1 MANTESDSP
10 MNPVSPPFIFVICQN
25 GAESATKLEIMNNH
39 PNLKLAFSRPGFITF
54 KVSAEA
60 PLPQRFTLKSALA
73 RTYGWSLGKFASED
87 AGSMVADIAKLT
99 EFEKS
104 YHVHVWQRD
113 PFTPGRNGFE
123 PGISALAIEVG
134 NLFMQ
139 AASEAGAK
147 VVINKESKPDDRIFD
162 IVMVEPNEWWYG
174 YHYASTVAGRWP
186 GGVPEIDTTV
196 ETYSRAYFKLS
207 EALLWSGITIQPGD
221 VCAEI
226 GSAPGGACQLLL
238 EKGAQVIG
246 IDPAEME
253 TGILENKNFVHIR
266 KRGTDVKRR
275 EFRNTKWLLSDLNA
289 DPKFSIETVAEIVN
303 HPLVDV
309 KGIILTLKFSEWK
322 NTTSIP
328 ELMRDVKALGFQV
341 VKARQLAFNRREFCL
356 VAVKDKFVL
365 RLGKKHVKPKKPNKP
380 SSRTVKPASAAIA
393 AESIAAESIA
403 AESIAA

>member
-1 MANTESDSP
+1 M
-10 MNPVSPPFIFVICQN
+10 
-25 GAESATKLEIMNNH
+25 
-39 PNLKLAFSRPGFITF
+39 
-54 KVSAEA
+54 
-60 PLPQRFTLKSALA
+60 
-73 RTYGWSLGKFASED
+73 
-87 AGSMVADIAKLT
+87 
-99 EFEKS
+99 
-104 YHVHVWQRD
+104 
-113 PFTPGRNGFE
+113 
-123 PGISALAIEVG
+123 
-134 NLFMQ
+134 
-139 AASEAGAK
+139 
-147 VVINKESKPDDRIFD
+147 
-162 IVMVEPNEWWYG
+162 
-174 YHYASTVAGRWP
+174 
-186 GGVPEIDTTV
+186 
-196 ETYSRAYFKLS
+196 
-207 EALLWSGITIQPGD
+207 
-221 VCAEI
+221 
-226 GSAPGGACQLLL
+226 
-238 EKGAQVIG
+238 IG

-365 RLGKKHVKPKKPNKP
+365 RLGKKHVKPKKPTQPNKP

-393 AESIAAESIA
+393 AESITAESITA
-403 AESIAA
+403 SKKP